1 MNLHL
6 PYFLRAIWIV
16 LFGAFLT
23 TGTSAENETLDWE
36 TTRLIRNLGSS
47 NEADRVE
54 ARQLLPREGVRV
66 VPGILPLLGRPDAG
80 VWWTAEKVL
89 ADIANQVS
97 VPGREEELRFLT
109 RQLMNLLSPETATEV
124 KARAL
129 GLLAVAVPEGFDIQP
144 IAALLADPDLRS
156 NARDALQLIASAEAV
171 AAIADALD
179 SAAPELQIALLDSL
193 DKMRRP
199 EALPIL
205 RRCAA
210 NSEPNIRAAAARGV
224 ARWGE
229 LQDLNLLD
237 QVWENRTPDTE
248 FDAGEAYLIQTDS
261 IAASGG
267 NIGLAVERYRN
278 IFLEAKDPVLVGAG
292 MMGMARYGDSRVVE
306 PIFSILV
313 RPDSAELLPQF
324 LLALEAIRGTG
335 ANRAVADRFDHIP
348 ANLRLPAIELMGR
361 KAHPEFLPL
370 LDRLADSESPEV
382 RQAALTALARTR
394 LPGSVDLLA
403 KRLSGGDEALRALA
417 VSGLIEVGEALALAG
432 RGNDSGRAYAAVLDH
447 APDDESRKNALRAL
461 GRFPRAESFESV
473 VASLKNPAIENEAR
487 TALIAVV
494 HTLVQSSQVE
504 KANQGFDLLIQHNA
518 GSEQLQ
524 PMGSLAE
531 ALGRSGEWLANS
543 GFITRWKLIGPFP
556 WNPAEAFGIELVGEP
571 DVDLSEEVVVGDR
584 KLSWKEYDQPD
595 SWGQINLSAAIGA
608 MENASAYAYAEFEA
622 PEAAPGEIRLGSD
635 DWVKVWLNGEAV
647 HESASFRGVALD
659 QDRVPATFRKGK
671 NTLLLRINQGVLG
684 WGFVVRIT
692 DADGNPIVDR

>member
-6 PYFLRAIWIV
+6 PYLLRAIWIV

-36 TTRLIRNLGSS
+36 TIRLIRKLGSS
-47 NEADRVE
+47 NEADRVK
-54 ARQLLPREGVRV
+54 ARQLLPREGAAV
-66 VPGILPLLGRPDAG
+66 VPEILPLLGHSDAG

-97 VPGREEELRFLT
+97 VPGREEERRFLT
-109 RQLMNLLSPETATEV
+109 RHVMNLLSPETATEV

-179 SAAPELQIALLDSL
+179 SADPDFQIALLDSL

-205 RRCAA
+205 RRGAA
-210 NSEPNIRAAAARGV
+210 DSDPRIRAAAARGV
-224 ARWGE
+224 ARWGG

-237 QVWENRTPDTE
+237 QVWENRTPDKE
-248 FDAGEAYLIQTDS
+248 FDAGEAYLMQTDA

-267 NIGLAVERYRN
+267 NVGLAVDRYRK
-278 IFLEAKDPVLVGAG
+278 IFLEAKDPVLIGAG

-324 LLALEAIRGTG
+324 LLALEALRGTG
-335 ANRAVADRFDHIP
+335 ANRAVADRFDNLP
-348 ANLRLPAIELMGR
+348 ANLRIPAIELMGR

-370 LDRLADSESPEV
+370 LDRLADSESPED

-403 KRLSGGDEALRALA
+403 KRLSGGGETERALA
-417 VSGLIEVGEALALAG
+417 VSGLIEAGEALALAG
-432 RGNDSGRAYAAVLDH
+432 RGNDSGRAYGAVLDH
-447 APDDESRKNALRAL
+447 ASDDESRRTALRAL
-461 GRFPRAESFESV
+461 ARFPRAESFDSV
-473 VASLKNPAIENEAR
+473 YASLGNSEIRPEAR
-487 TALIAVV
+487 AALLAIV
-494 HTLVQSSQVE
+494 HTLVHTNQPE
-504 KANQGFDLLIQHNA
+504 KANRGFDLLIQESGGPH
-518 GSEQLQ
+518 ELQ

-531 ALGRSGEWLANS
+531 ALGRSGEWLAQS
-543 GFITRWKLIGPFP
+543 GFITHWKLIGPFP
-556 WNPAEAFGIELVGEP
+556 WNPSDAFGVESVGEP
-571 DVDLSEEVVVGDR
+571 KVDMGAEVSVGDQ
-584 KLSWKEYDQPD
+584 KLSWTDYDKPD
-595 SWGQINLSAAIGA
+595 AWGQINLSAAIGA
-608 MENASAYAYAEFEA
+608 VENVSAYAYAEFEA

-659 QDRVPATFRKGK
+659 QDRVPVTFREGK

-692 DADGNPIVDR
+692 DTDGTPIVVR